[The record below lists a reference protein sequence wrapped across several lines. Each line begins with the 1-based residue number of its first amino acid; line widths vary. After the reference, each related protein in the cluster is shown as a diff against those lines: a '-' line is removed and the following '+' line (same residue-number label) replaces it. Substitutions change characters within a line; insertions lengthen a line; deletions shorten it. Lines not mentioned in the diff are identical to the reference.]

1 MAITTFPRQDQP
13 FPIGESLDP
22 DRPGRFSSSLRA
34 GLALLACFSP
44 ERPVRGIADMADE
57 LGLGRSTTHRYATT
71 LTVLGYL
78 EQGPS
83 RKYRL
88 APRVAD
94 FGLALLDSLALRR
107 HAREG
112 LADLRAQSGG
122 TVGMAIFDGG
132 EVSYIDRLQ
141 SHRRGQHAV
150 DLGFGIGSRL
160 PIHCTAAGKVLV
172 ASLPEEELREFV
184 SNLKLDRRG
193 PNCITSKKSLLA
205 ELELTRGQGYGIEDE
220 ELAIGRR
227 SIAGLVMGGPGELR
241 AAIDV
246 VVPADAFS
254 RAQLIDRVGPAVRA
268 VAEEIAATARG

>member
-1 MAITTFPRQDQP
+1 MATTAFPKQDLSP
-13 FPIGESLDP
+13 VIGEQIDP

-44 ERPVRGIADMADE
+44 EHPVRGIADMADE

-94 FGLALLDSLALRR
+94 FGLALLDSLSLRQ

-112 LADLRAQSGG
+112 LIDLRAQSGG
-122 TVGMAIFDGG
+122 TVGLAIFDAG
-132 EVSYIDRLQ
+132 EVSYVDRLQ

-150 DLGFGIGSRL
+150 DLGLGIGSRL
-160 PIHCTAAGKVLV
+160 PIHCTAVGKVLL
-172 ASLPEEELREFV
+172 ASLPDAELRE
-184 SNLKLDRRG
+184 LLGELQLDRRG
-193 PNCITSKKSLLA
+193 PNSITAKKALLA
-205 ELELTRGQGYGIEDE
+205 EVEQVREQGLAVEDE
-220 ELAIGRR
+220 ELSAGRR
-227 SIAGLVMGGPGELR
+227 SIAALVSGGPGELR
-241 AAIDV
+241 AAVDV

-254 RAQLIDRVGPAVRA
+254 RAALLAQVGPAVRA
-268 VAEEIAATARG
+268 VAEQIAATARG

>member
-1 MAITTFPRQDQP
+1 MATTTLSKQDLSP
-13 FPIGESLDP
+13 VGDGMDP

-44 ERPVRGIADMADE
+44 EHPVRGIADMADE

-94 FGLALLDSLALRR
+94 FGLALLDSLALRQ
-107 HAREG
+107 HARDG

-122 TVGMAIFDGG
+122 TVGLAIFDGS

-160 PIHCTAAGKVLV
+160 PVHCTAAGKVLV
-172 ASLPEEELREFV
+172 ASLPDAELRGFV
-184 SNLKLDRRG
+184 GKLQLDRRG
-193 PNCITSKKSLLA
+193 PNCITTKKALLG
-205 ELELTRGQGYGIEDE
+205 ELERVREEGLAVEDE
-220 ELAIGRR
+220 ELASGRR
-227 SIAGLVMGGPGELR
+227 SIAGLVTGGPGELR
-241 AAIDV
+241 TAVDV

-254 RAQLIDRVGPAVRA
+254 RAELVAQVGPALRA
-268 VAEEIAATARG
+268 VADQIAATARG

>member
-1 MAITTFPRQDQP
+1 MAATITPNHDSP
-13 FPIGESLDP
+13 LAAGGPLDSE
-22 DRPGRFSSSLRA
+22 RPGRLSSSLCA

-94 FGLALLDSLALRR
+94 FGLALLDSMSLRQ
-107 HAREG
+107 HARDG

-122 TVGMAIFDGG
+122 TVGMAILDGG

-150 DLGFGIGSRL
+150 DLGLGIGSRL
-160 PIHCTAAGKVLV
+160 PIHCTAIGKVLA
-172 ASLPEEELREFV
+172 ASLPDPELRELV
-184 SNLKLDRRG
+184 AKLQLTKRG
-193 PNCITSKKSLLA
+193 PNCITTKKGLLA
-205 ELELTRGQGYGIEDE
+205 ELERVREDGWAVEDE
-220 ELAIGRR
+220 ELAEGRR
-227 SIAGLVMGGPGELR
+227 SIAALLPTGAGELS
-241 AAIDV
+241 AALDV
-246 VVPADAFS
+246 VLPAKAIS
-254 RAQLIDRVGPAVRA
+254 RAELVAQVGPAVRD
-268 VAEEIAATARG
+268 VAEQIAATTRG

>member
-1 MAITTFPRQDQP
+1 MATTFPKEDLP
-13 FPIGESLDP
+13 LPAGERLDP

-94 FGLALLDSLALRR
+94 FGLALLDSMSLRQ

-112 LADLRAQSGG
+112 LADLRAKSGG
-122 TVGMAIFDGG
+122 TVGLAIFDGG

-141 SHRRGQHAV
+141 SHRLGQHAV

-160 PIHCTAAGKVLV
+160 PMHCTAAGKALL
-172 ASLPEEELREFV
+172 AGLPEAELRELLGTLQL
-184 SNLKLDRRG
+184 SRRG
-193 PNCITSKKSLLA
+193 PNSITSKKGLLA
-205 ELELTRGQGYGIEDE
+205 ELQQVREQGLAVEDE
-220 ELAIGRR
+220 ELAAGRR
-227 SIAGLVMGGPGELR
+227 SISAKIPSGQGELV

-246 VVPADAFS
+246 VLPAEAIT
-254 RAQLIDRVGPAVRA
+254 REKLVAQVGPTVRA
-268 VAEEIAATARG
+268 VAEAIAAAARG

>member
-1 MAITTFPRQDQP
+1 MATTTLPKHDLVP
-13 FPIGESLDP
+13 AIGEGLDP

-94 FGLALLDSLALRR
+94 FGLALLDSLALRQ

-112 LADLRAQSGG
+112 LADLRAASGG
-122 TVGMAIFDGG
+122 TVGLAIFDGV

-160 PIHCTAAGKVLV
+160 PVHCTAAGKVLL
-172 ASLPEEELREFV
+172 ASMPEAPLREFV
-184 SNLKLDRRG
+184 SKLQLDRRG
-193 PNCITSKKSLLA
+193 PKCITTKKGLLA
-205 ELELTRGQGYGIEDE
+205 ELERVRETGLALEDE
-220 ELAIGRR
+220 ELASGRR
-227 SIAGLVMGGPGELR
+227 SIAGLVPGGAGELQ

-246 VVPADAFS
+246 VVPAEAFS
-254 RAQLIDRVGPAVRA
+254 RAQLLAEVGPALHA
-268 VAEEIAATARG
+268 AADQIAAAARG